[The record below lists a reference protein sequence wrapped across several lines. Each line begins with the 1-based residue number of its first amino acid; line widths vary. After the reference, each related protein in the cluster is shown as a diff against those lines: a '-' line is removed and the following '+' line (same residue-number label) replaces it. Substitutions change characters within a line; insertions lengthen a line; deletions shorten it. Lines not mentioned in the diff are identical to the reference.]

1 MFSKTQAATIREK
14 DELIFKKNSKI
25 TIEIEKYKLDLK
37 EDTINDS
44 ADSSFSDL
52 DQNGDG
58 LPDPNVYTSDEE
70 VDVYD
75 MDPITGR
82 KKRNY

>member
-1 MFSKTQAATIREK
+1 
-14 DELIFKKNSKI
+14 
-25 TIEIEKYKLDLK
+25 
-37 EDTINDS
+37 
-44 ADSSFSDL
+44 
-52 DQNGDG
+52 

-82 KKRNY
+82 KKRNYW

>member
-1 MFSKTQAATIREK
+1 MFSKTQPATIREK

-25 TIEIEKYKLDLK
+25 TFEIEKYKLDLK

>member
-1 MFSKTQAATIREK
+1 MFSKTQPATIREK

-25 TIEIEKYKLDLK
+25 TFEIEKYKLDLK

-52 DQNGDG
+52 DQNSDG

>member
-1 MFSKTQAATIREK
+1 
-14 DELIFKKNSKI
+14 
-25 TIEIEKYKLDLK
+25 LDLK
-37 EDTINDS
+37 EDTINNYC
-44 ADSSFSDL
+44 DSSFSDL
-52 DQNGDG
+52 DKNGDG

>member
-1 MFSKTQAATIREK
+1 MFSKTQPATIRQK

-25 TIEIEKYKLDLK
+25 TFEIEKYKLDLK

-75 MDPITGR
+75 MDQITGR

>member
-1 MFSKTQAATIREK
+1 MFSKTQPATIREK

-25 TIEIEKYKLDLK
+25 TFEIEKYKLDLK

-75 MDPITGR
+75 MDQITGR

>member
-1 MFSKTQAATIREK
+1 MFSKTQPATIREK

-25 TIEIEKYKLDLK
+25 TFEIEKYKLDLK
-37 EDTINDS
+37 EDTINNYC
-44 ADSSFSDL
+44 DSSFSDL
-52 DQNGDG
+52 DKNGDG